1 MQHPHV
7 STMSSTR
14 SHTFRVLFVT
24 LVLAFLAGAHAMTDM
39 DTHEEESTWAC
50 TATCG
55 ESAAYSDTVR
65 TSPDAFPQFPRHA
78 WPAKARFSCFHRRHA
93 RNAGGA
99 AVTPTVT

>member
-24 LVLAFLAGAHAMTDM
+24 LVLAFFLAGAHAEEDE
-39 DTHEEESTWAC
+39 HEEEAAWAC

-55 ESAAYSDTVR
+55 DSAAYSVTVR
-65 TSPDAFPQFPRHA
+65 TNPDAFPQFPRHA
-78 WPAKARFSCFHRRHA
+78 WPAKARFSRFHRRHA

-99 AVTPTVT
+99 AATPTVP